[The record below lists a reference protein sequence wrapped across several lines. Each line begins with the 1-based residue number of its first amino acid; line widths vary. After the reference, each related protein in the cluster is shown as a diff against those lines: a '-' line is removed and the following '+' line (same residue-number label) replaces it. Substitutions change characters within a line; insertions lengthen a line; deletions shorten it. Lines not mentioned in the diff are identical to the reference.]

1 VSVVWKRFYTIKTS
15 CIMIEG
21 SCLCWCRDRTDLL
34 QHAQRVA
41 DVPDFNDLAI
51 GITVNDDP
59 RRRDLF
65 PGRRHALHFA
75 LIGALHRVARH
86 HSVSLGNLMLNR
98 NAQVRKGRTVEGD
111 KSWYPHLLI
120 PAW

>member
-1 VSVVWKRFYTIKTS
+1 
-15 CIMIEG
+15 M

-41 DVPDFNDLAI
+41 GVPDFDLAI

-75 LIGALHRVARH
+75 LIGAL
-86 HSVSLGNLMLNR
+86 MLNR

-111 KSWYPHLLI
+111 KWYPHLLI